1 MSNAGGRFPMWRHD
15 GKELCFFSP
24 DNTIMA
30 AEVEGSGP
38 SFQLRAIRA
47 LFQTNMAPGLRV
59 AMNNADLAPD
69 GRILINT
76 AAIESGPSVTLVIN
90 WIADLQTN

>member
-1 MSNAGGRFPMWRHD
+1 MWRHD

-59 AMNNADLAPD
+59 PMNNADLAPD

-76 AAIESGPSVTLVIN
+76 AATESGPSVALIIN